1 MNAKYN
7 QEEFMSSVA
16 STEDYNEIVAVLQ
29 KYLDGTNGD
38 VELLKE
44 AFHKHAIINGHPIQ
58 QLYDTVERRGK
69 TNSTSRIDYLD
80 IMDDVASAK
89 TTIEDWHGY
98 NFIEYQHLIKRSE
111 GWKIIAKTYTAFTK

>member
-1 MNAKYN
+1 
-7 QEEFMSSVA
+7 MSVVA

-44 AFHKHAIINGHPIQ
+44 AFHEFAIINGRPIQ
-58 QLYDTVERRGK
+58 QLYDIVERKGK

-80 IMDDVASAK
+80 IMGDVASAK
-89 TTIEDWHGY
+89 TTIENWHGY
-98 NFIEYQHLIKRSE
+98 NFIEYQHLMKRSG
-111 GWKIIAKTYTAFTK
+111 GWKIVAKTYTAFKK